1 MKFITNKYIGYL
13 LILIVFV
20 QFFVVTDYENFVDN
34 NVRKTV
40 ESIEHKLDSAK
51 GTVGELQKIKEKNCD
66 EMMLPLQKIVAL
78 NPMINSIAFIR
89 DGQYYCSSI
98 VGKKISS
105 KVPPKK
111 EIHIH
116 EKNKLTGMPSFS
128 YYHQYNDE
136 HGIQFYMKGISVDLG
151 DSPVGHLSL
160 SNKEYVISKDNVF
173 SVYVPNEKQ
182 THQSDKY
189 DFVILLDYNAGL
201 SIKNYLISHILTI
214 IIVILLL
221 ILIKVIS
228 FKVSLLDFE
237 RVKIK
242 KAIKNNRIVPFIQP
256 IVDADENIIGGEI
269 LARWVISSG
278 EIIPPLSFIPKIEK
292 FGLINAMTKS
302 LLNQLKG
309 YVNEQYVHRLKV
321 SVNFT
326 ESCLYDEEMYELC
339 KELSEHFILIL
350 EFTESMEFADKN
362 KIISYMEKFRKIGVQ
377 FSLDDYGTGYSSLKY
392 LNYYQFDVIKI
403 DKSFIDDIETN
414 QHSIK
419 IIENI
424 ILLANNLNIQL
435 VAEGVENHRQKKI
448 LNDLNISAQQ
458 GFYYF
463 KPMPLDNFHSIM
475 NS

>member
-1 MKFITNKYIGYL
+1 MKFITNKYTVYL
-13 LILIVFV
+13 LILVVFV
-20 QFFVVTDYENFVDN
+20 QFFVVTDYEKFVDN
-34 NVRKTV
+34 NVRSAI
-40 ESIEHKLDSAK
+40 ESIEYKLDSAK
-51 GTVGELQKIKEKNCD
+51 ETVGELQKFKEKNCE

-78 NPMINSIAFIR
+78 NPMINSISFVR
-89 DGQYYCSSI
+89 DGAYYCSSI
-98 VGKKISS
+98 AGKKVFSA
-105 KVPPKK
+105 VLPKR

-116 EKNKLTGMPSFS
+116 EKNYLTGMPSFS
-128 YYHQYNDE
+128 YYHQYNDD
-136 HGIQFYMKGISVDLG
+136 HGVQFYMKGISVDLG

-160 SNKEYVISKDNVF
+160 SNKEYVISKNNVF
-173 SVYVPNEKQ
+173 SLYVPNEKQ
-182 THQSDKY
+182 THKSEKY
-189 DFVILLDYNAGL
+189 DFVILLDYNAEL
-201 SIKNYLISHILTI
+201 SIKNYLVSHVFTI
-214 IIVILLL
+214 IIVLLL
-221 ILIKVIS
+221 IMLIKVLS
-228 FKVSLLDFE
+228 FKLSLLDIDLI
-237 RVKIK
+237 KLK

-256 IVDADENIIGGEI
+256 IVDADEKIIGGEV
-269 LARWVISSG
+269 LARWITSSG

-302 LLNQLKG
+302 LLNQLKV
-309 YVNEQYVHRLKV
+309 YVNEHQVSGLKV

-339 KELSEHFILIL
+339 KELSGHFILIL

-362 KIISYMEKFRKIGVQ
+362 KIISYMEKFRRIGVQ

-424 ILLANNLNIQL
+424 ILLANNLDIQL

-463 KPMPLDNFHSIM
+463 KPMPLDNFHSIVR
-475 NS
+475 S

>member
-1 MKFITNKYIGYL
+1 MKFITNKYISYL
-13 LILIVFV
+13 LILIAFV

-40 ESIEHKLDSAK
+40 ESIEYKLDSAK

-128 YYHQYNDE
+128 YYHQYNDD

-201 SIKNYLISHILTI
+201 SIKNYLLSHILTI

-242 KAIKNNRIVPFIQP
+242 KAIKNNRVVPFIQP

-269 LARWVISSG
+269 LARWVTSSG

-339 KELSEHFILIL
+339 KELSGHFILIL